1 MHSRLIRI
9 VPAVLILAA
18 FALGACQAATEE
30 PAPETQ
36 ATSAPLPEAPAP
48 PPEAPAEKK
57 VAVFI
62 FTQEFDTLNPYYS
75 SMFFSIT
82 THQLWNV
89 WAWQFDDGN
98 SPYPVMLVE
107 MPTVENGGVSADGT
121 VLTMKLR
128 DDLTWSDGEPLTAAD
143 FVFTYQ
149 MNVDPNNA
157 VSSAYPYDTE
167 VASVEAPDDRTVVV
181 TFNQAFIPWAANL
194 WKGVLPEHILG
205 PVFEAEG
212 TIDNAEWNTAPTVSA
227 GPFVFAEWESGSF
240 ARFVANDNYWLG
252 RPLLDEIFIRFVPD
266 DASQINALV
275 AGDGDLGTFFA
286 YPDVPTLEEAGIEVI
301 TVQSGYNEGWFLYLG
316 ENAHP
321 GMQDLR
327 VRQALA
333 LGFDRAAINSD
344 LLLGLTQPP
353 STYWENTP
361 FADPSIEPW
370 PYDPE
375 QAAAL
380 LDEAGWV
387 DSNGDGTRDKD
398 GVELVLSYGTTTREI
413 RQDTQAV
420 AQQQLSEIGIGL
432 ELSNADADT
441 FFASYGDG
449 GLAATGQFDI
459 MEWSDSTN
467 FPDPDWY
474 YWLCSEIP
482 SDDYPDGQNWQAIC
496 DEQLDG
502 WFQQQLAEA
511 DPEKRMQIF
520 HQISRYIFEQVY
532 WLGLWQDPDL
542 WGISGRL
549 TNVRLSG
556 VTPFFS
562 IAEWDLTP

>member
-1 MHSRLIRI
+1 MSTRLMRI
-9 VPAVLILAA
+9 IPAVLILAV
-18 FALGACQAATEE
+18 FALGACQG
-30 PAPETQ
+30 
-36 ATSAPLPEAPAP
+36 
-48 PPEAPAEKK
+48 PPEEQK
-57 VAVFI
+57 VATFI

-75 SMFFSIT
+75 SMFFSIS

>member
-1 MHSRLIRI
+1 MQTRLIRI
-9 VPAVLILAA
+9 VSIALILAA
-18 FALGACQAATEE
+18 AALGACQAAPEE
-30 PAPETQ
+30 Q
-36 ATSAPLPEAPAP
+36 
-48 PPEAPAEKK
+48 K
-57 VAVFI
+57 VATFI
-62 FTQEFDTLNPYYS
+62 FTEEFDTLNPHYS
-75 SMFFSIT
+75 NMFFSIIT
-82 THQLWNV
+82 DQLWNV
-89 WAWQFDDGN
+89 WAWQFDDAN
-98 SPYPVMLVE
+98 TPYPVMLEE
-107 MPTVENGGVSADGT
+107 MPSVENGGVSEDGT
-121 VLTMKLR
+121 VLTLNLR
-128 DDLTWSDGEPLTAAD
+128 DDLTWSDGEPLTSAD

-149 MNVDPNNA
+149 MIVDPNNA
-157 VSSAYPYDTE
+157 VNSAYPYDTE
-167 VASVEAPDDRTVVV
+167 IASVEAPDDRTVVV

-194 WKGVLPEHILG
+194 WKGLLPEHILG

-212 TIDNAEWNTAPTVSA
+212 TIDNADWNTSPTVGA

-240 ARFVANDNYWLG
+240 ARFVANDDYWLG

-286 YPDVPTLEEAGIEVI
+286 YPDVPTLEDAGIEII

-316 ENAHP
+316 ESAHP
-321 GMQDLR
+321 GMQDLQ

-353 STYWENTP
+353 ATYWENTP
-361 FADPSIEPW
+361 FADPSVEPW

-375 QAAAL
+375 RAAAL

-420 AQQQLSEIGIGL
+420 AQQQLAEIGIEL
-432 ELSNADADT
+432 ELSNTDADT
-441 FFASYGDG
+441 FFASFGDG
-449 GLAATGQFDI
+449 GPAATGQFDI

-482 SDDYPDGQNWQAIC
+482 SDDYPDGGNWQAIC

-502 WFQQQLAEA
+502 WFQEQLAEA
-511 DPEKRMQIF
+511 DPSARMELF
-520 HQISRYIFEQVY
+520 HQISRYIYDQVY

-542 WGISGRL
+542 WGISSRL
-549 TNVRLSG
+549 SNVSLSG

>member
-1 MHSRLIRI
+1 MSTRLMRI
-9 VPAVLILAA
+9 IPAVLILAV
-18 FALGACQAATEE
+18 FALGACQG
-30 PAPETQ
+30 
-36 ATSAPLPEAPAP
+36 
-48 PPEAPAEKK
+48 PPEEQK
-57 VAVFI
+57 VATFI

-75 SMFFSIT
+75 SMFFSIS

-496 DEQLDG
+496 DEPLDA

>member
-1 MHSRLIRI
+1 MQTRLIRI
-9 VPAVLILAA
+9 VPAALSFAA
-18 FALGACQAATEE
+18 LALGACQAATEE

-36 ATSAPLPEAPAP
+36 ATGAPVPEAPP
-48 PPEAPAEKK
+48 PATEVPAEKK

-62 FTQEFDTLNPYYS
+62 FTQEFDTLNPHYS
-75 SMFFSIT
+75 NMFFSIIT
-82 THQLWNV
+82 DQLWNV
-89 WAWQFDDGN
+89 WAWQFDDTN
-98 SPYPVMLVE
+98 TPYPVMLTE
-107 MPTVENGGVSADGT
+107 MPSVENGGVSEDGT

-128 DDLTWSDGEPLTAAD
+128 DDLSWSDGEPLTAAD

-149 MNVDPNNA
+149 MLENPNNA
-157 VSSAYPYDTE
+157 VNSAYPYDTE
-167 VASVEAPDDRTVVV
+167 IASVEAPDERTVVV

-194 WKGVLPEHILG
+194 WKGLLPEHILG
-205 PVFEAEG
+205 PVFESEG
-212 TIDNAEWNTAPTVSA
+212 TLDNAEWNTGPTVGA

-252 RPLLDEIFIRFVPD
+252 RPRLDEVFIRFVPD

-286 YPDVPTLEEAGIEVI
+286 YPDVPTLQDAGLKLI

-316 ENAHP
+316 ESAHP
-321 GMQDLR
+321 ALQDVR

-333 LGFDRAAINSD
+333 LGFDRASINSD
-344 LLLGLTQPP
+344 LLLGLTQPAA
-353 STYWENTP
+353 TYWDNTP
-361 FADPSIEPW
+361 FADPSVESW

-375 QAAAL
+375 RAAAL

-387 DSNGDGTRDKD
+387 DSNGDGTRDKN
-398 GVELVLSYGTTTREI
+398 GVELVLTYGTTTREI

-420 AQQQLSEIGIGL
+420 AQQQLAEIGIGL

-449 GLAATGQFDI
+449 GPAATGQFDI

-482 SDDYPDGQNWQAIC
+482 SDDYPDGGNWQAIC
-496 DEQLDG
+496 DEQLDA
-502 WFQQQLAEA
+502 WFQQQLSEA
-511 DPEKRMQIF
+511 DPEKRTQIF
-520 HQISRYIFEQVY
+520 HQISRYMFEQVY

-549 TNVRLSG
+549 SNVRLSG

>member
-1 MHSRLIRI
+1 MQTRLIRT
-9 VPAVLILAA
+9 VPAALVLAA
-18 FALGACQAATEE
+18 FTLGACQ
-30 PAPETQ
+30 PAPEE
-36 ATSAPLPEAPAP
+36 P
-48 PPEAPAEKK
+48 K
-57 VAVFI
+57 VATFI

-353 STYWENTP
+353 ASYWENTP
-361 FADPSIEPW
+361 FADPSVEPW
-370 PYDPE
+370 PYDPDR
-375 QAAAL
+375 AAAL

-398 GVELVLSYGTTTREI
+398 GVELVLTYGTTTREI

-420 AQQQLSEIGIGL
+420 AQQQLAEIGIGL

-496 DEQLDG
+496 DEQLDA

-520 HQISRYIFEQVY
+520 YQISRYIFEQVY